1 MKPFRSR
8 SRDQTTK
15 SDIYYIGN
23 ANIIENNHDD
33 GLQHSYVTY
42 HGHMNYHQ
50 NFHFCQNESS
60 DYGSDTEDD
69 MQQGKLQFLSHI

>member
-1 MKPFRSR
+1 MKPFRSCR

-23 ANIIENNHDD
+23 ANIVENNQND

-69 MQQGKLQFLSHI
+69 MQQGK